1 MQPQRRTGRTLA
13 SAPALAPALD
23 DFLRDLSAAGIKDKA
38 GRSDKMIILASGQT
52 KKRVSA
58 LYLRSL
64 LVLVSTTFVLK

>member
-1 MQPQRRTGRTLA
+1 MLFCVT
-13 SAPALAPALD
+13 
-23 DFLRDLSAAGIKDKA
+23 AGIKDKA